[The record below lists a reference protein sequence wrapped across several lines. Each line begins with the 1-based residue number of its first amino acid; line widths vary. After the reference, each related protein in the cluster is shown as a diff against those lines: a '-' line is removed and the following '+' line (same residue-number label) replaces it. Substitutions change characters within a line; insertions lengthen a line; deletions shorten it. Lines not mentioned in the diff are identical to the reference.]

1 MNKVFRLKIEKYCNI
16 KKIIVMKRKFGYN
29 KGY

>member
-1 MNKVFRLKIEKYCNI
+1 MNKVFGLKIKNHCNI